1 MCRNKKRLKNS
12 RIFKN
17 FFRFIYCKKIG
28 GLGVANFKN
37 LFSFEEIG
45 NFRDF
50 QVFDFS
56 SYTEFENS
64 ETQKYFQDF

>member
-1 MCRNKKRLKNS
+1 MCLNKTQLKNS

-17 FFRFIYCKKIG
+17 ILNFVYCKKMG

-37 LFSFEEIG
+37 FFSFEEIG

-56 SYTEFENS
+56 PYTEFENS
-64 ETQKYFQDF
+64 ETQKYFPDL

>member
-1 MCRNKKRLKNS
+1 MCLNKTQLKNS

-17 FFRFIYCKKIG
+17 ILSFIYCKKIG